1 MNIIS
6 WIIVGLSAGVFAQ
19 VLMPKEDPKFWANTM
34 LSAIVGGC
42 TGLLWGA
49 AGFTGFDFRSV
60 GLAMFGSVIL
70 LGIYRL
76 FSRRVA

>member
-1 MNIIS
+1 
-6 WIIVGLSAGVFAQ
+6 
-19 VLMPKEDPKFWANTM
+19 MPKEDPKFWANTM
-34 LSAIVGGC
+34 LLGMGGAVVGGC
-42 TGLLWGA
+42 TGLLWGG
-49 AGFTGFDFRSV
+49 AGFTGFDFRSL